1 MIVIE
6 LFAGIGAQRQALKDL
21 GIEHEAIVC
30 EIDPHAYRA
39 YCAIHG
45 DTPNLGDIT
54 KVERL
59 PPCDLLTYSFPCQDL
74 SQAGNKKGMSRDA
87 GTRSSLLWE
96 VERLLRIAQDNDELP
111 DCLLMEN
118 VDAILN
124 RKNLGDFREW
134 VSILSSMGYRSAY
147 RVLNAKDFGIPQ
159 NRRRCFMISRRDG
172 GSLDFPEPEPLTT
185 RLKDYLEEDVP
196 DSFFLSEER
205 MATYERHRSKHGE
218 GDDFDIQYSGI
229 FKDVTYKSRAV
240 VYGVEG
246 VSPTVTCGGHGCGYI
261 PKIDIKL
268 HQVGCLKDKVY
279 ESAGRVYDPEGISP
293 TICTTSQGWP
303 KIEWP
308 AATKKGHMIAGE
320 GDGLVIE
327 RPYAAR
333 STVQSDS
340 APTLTCGRGC
350 GVGTLD
356 GKTVRF
362 LTPLECWRLM
372 GFPDQA
378 YTAAERESTP
388 NQLYKMAGNSI
399 VVPVLRAIFSK
410 MYRARQTQRSLMDF

>member
-1 MIVIE
+1 MRVIE

-74 SQAGNKKGMSRDA
+74 SVAGNKRGMSRGT

-96 VERLLRIAQDNDELP
+96 VERLLKVAQEHGELP

-124 RKNLGDFREW
+124 KKNLGDFREW

-172 GSLDFPEPEPLTT
+172 GSLDFPDPIPLTT
-185 RLKDYLEEDVP
+185 SLKDYLESDVP
-196 DSFFLSEER
+196 DKYYLSDQR
-205 MATYERHRSKHGE
+205 IRSYERHRIRHE
-218 GDDFDIQYSGI
+218 AQ
-229 FKDVTYKSRAV
+229 
-240 VYGVEG
+240 
-246 VSPTVTCGGHGCGYI
+246 GHGFGWKPI
-261 PKIDIKL
+261 GSDGITPPVTTNPTRHGAPFL
-268 HQVGCLKDKVY
+268 MQ
-279 ESAGRVYDPEGISP
+279 AGTLTDEKYDLAGGVYDPNGLSP
-293 TICTTSQGWP
+293 TICTVNKGQP

-308 AATKKGHMIAGE
+308 AATRKGYMTASE

-333 STVQSDS
+333 GTVQPDS
-340 APTLTCGRGC
+340 APTLTCGFGC

-356 GKTVRF
+356 GMTVRY

-372 GFPDQA
+372 GFPDKA
-378 YTAAERESTP
+378 YMAAERERESTQ

-410 MYRARQTQRSLMDF
+410 MYLSLPVQRPLSDFLMPTERDEKL

>member
-59 PPCDLLTYSFPCQDL
+59 LPCDLLTYSFPCQDL
-74 SQAGNKKGMSRDA
+74 SVAGNKRGMSRGT

-96 VERLLRIAQDNDELP
+96 VERLLKVAQEHGELP

-124 RKNLGDFREW
+124 KKNLGDFREW

-159 NRRRCFMISRRDG
+159 NRRRCFMISRRDR
-172 GSLDFPEPEPLTT
+172 GSLDFPDPIPLTT
-185 RLKDYLEEDVP
+185 SLKDYLESDVP
-196 DSFFLSEER
+196 DKYYLSDQR
-205 MATYERHRSKHGE
+205 IQSYERHRIRHE
-218 GDDFDIQYSGI
+218 AQ
-229 FKDVTYKSRAV
+229 
-240 VYGVEG
+240 
-246 VSPTVTCGGHGCGYI
+246 GHGFGWRPICSDGITPPITTNPTRTGAPFLMQAGTLSDEKY
-261 PKIDIKL
+261 DL
-268 HQVGCLKDKVY
+268 
-279 ESAGRVYDPEGISP
+279 AGRVYDPNGLSP
-293 TICTTSQGWP
+293 TICTVNRGQP

-308 AATKKGHMIAGE
+308 AKTRKGYMTASE

-333 STVQSDS
+333 GTVQPDS
-340 APTLTCGRGC
+340 APTLTCGPGC

-356 GKTVRF
+356 GMTVRY

-378 YTAAERESTP
+378 YMAAEREYTESVVQDGRKFHRCAGTP
-388 NQLYKMAGNSI
+388 CDILQD
-399 VVPVLRAIFSK
+399 VPIN
-410 MYRARQTQRSLMDF
+410 ARSEILI

>member
-1 MIVIE
+1 MRVIE

-54 KVERL
+54 RVERL

-74 SQAGNKKGMSRDA
+74 SVAGNKRGMSRGT

-96 VERLLRIAQDNDELP
+96 VERLLKVAQVHDELP

-124 RKNLGDFREW
+124 KKNLGDFREW
-134 VSILSSMGYRSAY
+134 VNILSSMGYRSAY

-172 GSLDFPEPEPLTT
+172 GSLDFPDPLPLTT
-185 RLKDYLEEDVP
+185 SLKDYLESDVP
-196 DSFFLSEER
+196 DRYYLSDQKIQS
-205 MATYERHRSKHGE
+205 YESHRIRHE
-218 GDDFDIQYSGI
+218 AQ
-229 FKDVTYKSRAV
+229 
-240 VYGVEG
+240 
-246 VSPTVTCGGHGCGYI
+246 GHGFGWKPISSDGITPPITTDPTRHGSPFLMQAGTLTDEKY
-261 PKIDIKL
+261 D
-268 HQVGCLKDKVY
+268 
-279 ESAGRVYDPEGISP
+279 SAGRVYDPNGLSP
-293 TICTTSQGWP
+293 TICTVNKGQP

-308 AATKKGHMIAGE
+308 AATRKGCMTASE

-333 STVQSDS
+333 GTVQPDS
-340 APTLTCGRGC
+340 APTLTCGHGC

-356 GKTVRF
+356 GMTVRY

-378 YTAAERESTP
+378 YMAAERESSP

-410 MYRARQTQRSLMDF
+410 MYLSMPVQRSLSDFLMPTEGDN

>member
-1 MIVIE
+1 MRVVE
-6 LFAGIGAQRQALKDL
+6 LFAGIGAQRQALKEL

-30 EIDPHAYRA
+30 EIDKHAYRS

-74 SQAGNKKGMSRDA
+74 SVAGCGRGMSRES

-96 VERLLRIAQDNDELP
+96 VERLLRVAQDHDELP
-111 DCLLMEN
+111 DALLMEN

-124 RKNLGDFREW
+124 KDYIRDFREW
-134 VSILSSMGYRSAY
+134 VRILSEMGYVSSY
-147 RVLNAKDFGIPQ
+147 KVLNAKDFGIPQ

-172 GSLDFPEPEPLTT
+172 GSLDFPDPKPLTT

-196 DSFFLSEER
+196 DRFFLSDEKIES
-205 MATYERHRSKHGE
+205 YERHRIRHE
-218 GDDFDIQYSGI
+218 EQ
-229 FKDVTYKSRAV
+229 
-240 VYGVEG
+240 
-246 VSPTVTCGGHGCGYI
+246 GHGFGWAPTGPDGII
-261 PKIDIKL
+261 PPITTNPTRHGAPFL
-268 HQVGCLKDKVY
+268 MQAGPLTNMVY
-279 ESAGRVYDPEGISP
+279 ESAGRVYLPEGLAP
-293 TICTTSQGWP
+293 TLTTKKDQMP

-308 AATKKGHMIAGE
+308 CATKRGFMTAE
-320 GDGLVIE
+320 DGDGLVIE

-333 STVQSDS
+333 GTVQPDS
-340 APTLTCGRGC
+340 APTSARERGG

-356 GKTVRF
+356 GKSVRY

-372 GFPDQA
+372 GFPDEA
-378 YTAAERESTP
+378 FRKAERECSQA
-388 NQLYKMAGNSI
+388 QLYHQAGNSI
-399 VVPVLRAIFSK
+399 VVNVLKAIFSK
-410 MYRARQTQRSLMDF
+410 MYLEPRRQKSLLDW

>member
-1 MIVIE
+1 MNLMVIE

-21 GIEHEAIVC
+21 GIEHDAIVC

-74 SQAGNKKGMSRDA
+74 SQAGGKRGMSRGA

-96 VERLLRIAQDNDELP
+96 VERLLRVAQDNDELP

-124 RKNLGDFREW
+124 KKNLGDFREW

-196 DSFFLSEER
+196 DTFFLSEER
-205 MATYERHRSKHGE
+205 IASYERHRIRHKE
-218 GDDFDIQYSGI
+218 Q
-229 FKDVTYKSRAV
+229 
-240 VYGVEG
+240 
-246 VSPTVTCGGHGCGYI
+246 GHGFGWASTEPDGVI
-261 PKIDIKL
+261 PSITTNPTRHGSPFL
-268 HQVGCLKDKVY
+268 MQAGRLTDKVY
-279 ESAGRVYDPEGISP
+279 ESTGRVYDTDGLCP
-293 TICTTSQGWP
+293 TICATSQAWP

-308 AATKKGHMIAGE
+308 AATRKGHMIAGE

-333 STVQSDS
+333 GTVQSDS

-378 YTAAERESTP
+378 YTAAEREYSEPTV
-388 NQLYKMAGNSI
+388 QDGRKFHRRTG
-399 VVPVLRAIFSK
+399 
-410 MYRARQTQRSLMDF
+410 TQGHFFQDVSCQADPTLPHGFLKNPIKTT